1 MIENLNIILEQ
12 AKVEDA
18 SSILNLQKKAYQT
31 EAEIYQDWN
40 IPPLN
45 QTLDELKG
53 EFKDQCILKAV
64 MNTEKNYLKIVGSVR
79 AIEEGDVIQIGR
91 LMVDPEF
98 QGLGIG
104 KKLLDAI
111 ERIYPE
117 RRLELFTGHLSLDN
131 LRLYQKLGY
140 VFFKEKQI
148 HQNLKFI
155 YLYKLSAYKDS
166 QTL

>member
-64 MNTEKNYLKIVGSVR
+64 INTEKNYLKIVGSVR

>member
-148 HQNLKFI
+148 HQNLKFNCNIWCI
-155 YLYKLSAYKDS
+155 YLKG
-166 QTL
+166 

>member
-98 QGLGIG
+98 QSLGIG

>member
-111 ERIYPE
+111 
-117 RRLELFTGHLSLDN
+117 
-131 LRLYQKLGY
+131 
-140 VFFKEKQI
+140 
-148 HQNLKFI
+148 
-155 YLYKLSAYKDS
+155 
-166 QTL
+166 

>member
-18 SSILNLQKKAYQT
+18 SSILNLQKKAYKT

>member
-64 MNTEKNYLKIVGSVR
+64 MNTEKNYLKTVGSVR

>member
-1 MIENLNIILEQ
+1 MSGLING
-12 AKVEDA
+12 
-18 SSILNLQKKAYQT
+18 T
-31 EAEIYQDWN
+31 
-40 IPPLN
+40 
-45 QTLDELKG
+45 TL
-53 EFKDQCILKAV
+53 
-64 MNTEKNYLKIVGSVR
+64 
-79 AIEEGDVIQIGR
+79 
-91 LMVDPEF
+91 VDPEF